1 MTQPPFAGPDARPLF
16 AGSDAPATPIAV
28 VGIGALFP
36 GSTTSIGFWRDILEG
51 RDRLTDIPR
60 THWLRE
66 DYFAPKPGTPDKV
79 YAARGGFLPEV
90 EFSPMEFGMPPST
103 IPSTDTAQL
112 LALVVAKH
120 ALLEATRGK
129 FESVDRSR
137 MSVMLGVASATELVG
152 SMSGRLQRPI
162 VEHAMRTAGLSPE
175 EIASVGKAFDD
186 CYVPWQESTFPGLLG
201 NVVAGRIT
209 NRLDLGGTNA
219 VVDAACA
226 GSLAAVSMAID
237 DLALGRSD
245 LVLTGGVDAL
255 NDIFM
260 FMCFAQTGALSV
272 SGDCRPF
279 SDRADGTM
287 LGEGIGI
294 LALRRLDDAE
304 RDGDAIYAVIRGLGS
319 SSDGKAKSI
328 YAPSA
333 MGQTLALRRAYA
345 LAGYG
350 PETVGLIEAHGTGTV
365 AGDAAEVEALR
376 MVFEAA
382 GAPRGACALGTVKAQ
397 IGHTK
402 AAAGAAGLIK
412 AIFALHH
419 KVLPPTIKVRAP
431 NEKLRLEESPFYL
444 NTEARPWIH
453 DAPHPRRASVSALGF
468 GGTNFHVALEEYV
481 GASERPA
488 RMHTAP
494 TELLLLGAATPA
506 ALVEACRAASARL
519 GASGALTHLAKASQL
534 AFDAGLHAR
543 LAVIASDE
551 ADARDKLASAIA
563 SIEKS
568 PDAAFSTPR
577 GVHYGVGESAGR
589 GAVALLFPGQ
599 GSQYLGMGADLAM
612 HFDSVRALWDDA
624 AAGVRDGDTTL
635 AARVHPRPVFGDE
648 ARETQEKSLTA
659 TEWAQPALT
668 ATSLGMLRLLART
681 GLSPAMVGG
690 HSLGEV
696 TAGAAAGLYDEHT
709 AIAIARRRGELMAK
723 ASATPGAMTAVAAD
737 ADTVRKDVAEL
748 DVVLANHNAPKQV
761 VISGSVA
768 AITEAEARLTA
779 SKRTFRR
786 LSVSTAFHSPLVSD
800 AVAPFRAFLE
810 TMSLGSPRLP
820 LFANATAA
828 PYPITPDAAR
838 AQLAG
843 AVASPVRFVEQ
854 LDAMYAA
861 GARTFVEVG
870 PDAVLSKL
878 VERGLEGRPHLAV
891 SLDQRGKHGLTAL
904 QTALGRLAVAG
915 HHLDF
920 APLWEGLALPEDRAS
935 KPPAKFTVTLSG
947 ANYAKPYP
955 TKEPPVY
962 PAARTAPAA
971 TEPRATP
978 AARSPSTATSNGH
991 QAPTNGAA
999 RPTQNPA
1006 LNTAQNPALTSTQTP
1021 TGTPTHA
1028 MTTPTHSAPLSA
1040 SVPAAAQPVAAT
1052 PSTAP
1057 VVHAAQT
1064 AGAAG
1069 WVDALQQLQAPA
1081 IAAQLEF
1088 QRLMAE
1094 SHMAFL
1100 RAVETSFAAVL
1111 PGAIATPPAPTFAA
1125 APLLTAPALPV
1136 PAQAPPV
1143 PVPAAPAAWTT
1154 PAPAPIQNPTL
1165 APAQN
1170 PIQNPALNGTLAAPT
1185 PIAAPVSAPPAS
1197 APARPAAAASVDL
1210 TPVLLAIVAEKTGYP
1225 AEMIDT
1231 GMDMEA
1237 DLGIDSIKRVEILS
1251 AMRQQVPD
1259 LPQMNNAKMAATRTL
1274 AEIVALFGAALPAP
1288 ANGESATAPSAANG
1302 SLPAAST
1309 AHVAPPALGSAT
1321 GHVAPSASAP
1331 ATAALPALT
1340 PILLA
1345 IVAEKTGYPAEMI
1358 DTGMDMEADLGID
1371 SIKRV
1376 EILSAMRQQV
1386 PNLPQVNTAKMA
1398 AMRTLAQ
1405 IIELM
1410 SASAAPAPA
1419 QPAAAQPLAAAA
1431 APSAPVA
1438 QAASSGVNAAALT
1451 PVLLAI
1457 VAEKTGYPAEMI
1469 DTGMDMEADLG
1480 IDSIKRVEILSAMR
1494 QQVPNLPQVNTAKM
1508 ASMRTLAQIIGL
1520 FEAGGA
1526 PTSATTALSAR
1537 GVPASDPADSVLRL
1551 AVRAVPA
1558 PAAGFTLP
1566 GLVGRGRVA
1575 ITPDGAGVAAALVAG
1590 LRARGVDAFETAAVP
1605 PDVTGVMFLGGLRTT
1620 HIDGAL
1626 AVNREAFAA
1635 ARSVAARFREEGGC
1649 FVTVQDTGGDFG
1661 LSGGAGE
1668 RAWLAGLAALTKTAG
1683 EEWPHAAVRAID
1695 LARGGR
1701 SDAQIAEALI
1711 AELFAGGVE
1720 REVGLAGDGTRIT
1733 LVGVPTPLA
1742 GTSVAALPRGAVFV
1756 VTGGARGVTAASIVA
1771 LAKAAAPRVLLLG
1784 RTAIEDEPA
1793 AFHGIA
1799 DEAALKRTALD
1810 EARRS
1815 GVPVTP
1821 KELGARV
1828 ERLLANREVRGTLA
1842 QLREAGAEARYAAV
1856 DVRDPAALGALLD
1869 DVRRSW
1875 GPIRGLVH
1883 GAGVLA
1889 DALLD
1894 KKTDAQFDRVF
1905 DTKVLGLRA
1914 LLDATQGDPLAWLCL
1929 FSSVAAR
1936 GGNAGQADYAMANE
1950 ILNKVAASEATRRG
1964 ATCRV
1969 VSIGWGPWDGGM
1981 VTPTLRAHFASRG
1994 VALLP
1999 VDAGASAFVR
2009 ELAASPGAARELVI
2023 GGGDAGLH
2031 GGASP
2036 RLRGEV
2042 LVSRA
2047 THPQLDGHRIKGRP
2061 VLPMVLALEWFARLA
2076 RAAHPE
2082 RASVQ
2087 LRDARVVRGVP
2098 LANFDGAG
2106 DRFTVTTSPG
2116 EAGDTLLELRDAAGA
2131 VRYAATLAPGSAEPA
2146 RAEPLNGHPLAA
2158 SPWSEAQLYAADTLF
2173 HGPDF
2178 QVIRAIEG
2186 LSEHGA
2192 RARFTATAET
2202 NWPAEPWAT
2211 DLAAVDGALQLAIL
2225 CGLRTVGPTL
2235 PLRVGRIG
2243 YAARPGTGPV
2253 HCALRVRS
2261 QTPERIVCD
2270 VALSDASGAA
2280 VADLVDVELYAVPT
2294 GTTDTTAS

>member
-1 MTQPPFAGPDARPLF
+1 MTH
-16 AGSDAPATPIAV
+16 SDANASSTHADSPAAPSVPIAI
-28 VGIGALFP
+28 VGLGALFP
-36 GSTTSIGFWRDILEG
+36 GSTTSREFWRDILEG

-90 EFSPMEFGMPPST
+90 EFSPMEFGLPPST
-103 IPSTDTAQL
+103 LPATDTAQL

-162 VEHAMRTAGLSPE
+162 VEHAMRTAGLSAD
-175 EIASVGKAFDD
+175 EIARVGKAFDD

-226 GSLAAVSMAID
+226 GSLAAVSMAMN

-294 LALRRLDDAE
+294 LALRRLEDAE

-328 YAPSA
+328 YAPSPQ
-333 MGQTLALRRAYA
+333 GQTLALRRAYE

-376 MVFEAA
+376 TVFEAA
-382 GAPRGACALGTVKAQ
+382 GAKRNSCALGTVKAQ

-402 AAAGAAGLIK
+402 AAAGAAGMIK
-412 AIFALHH
+412 AVLALHH
-419 KVLPPTIKVRAP
+419 KILPPTIKVNAP
-431 NEKLRLEESPFYL
+431 NAKLRIEESPFYL
-444 NTEARPWIH
+444 NTEARPWVH

-481 GASERPA
+481 GPSERPA
-488 RMHTAP
+488 RLHTAP
-494 TELLLLGAATPA
+494 TELLLLSAQSPS
-506 ALVEACRAASARL
+506 ALVAACRDTAAKL
-519 GASGALTHLAKASQL
+519 GTPGALTHLAKQSQL
-534 AFDAGLHAR
+534 GFDAGAQAR
-543 LAVIASDE
+543 LAIVASDE
-551 ADARDKLASAIA
+551 ADAREKLASAIT

-568 PDAAFSTPR
+568 GDTPFSTPR
-577 GVHYGVGESAGR
+577 GVHYGVGASAGR

-599 GSQYLGMGADLAM
+599 GSQSVGMGADLAM
-612 HFDSVRALWDDA
+612 HFECVRALWDDA
-624 AAGVRDGDTTL
+624 AADVRDGDTTL
-635 AARVHPRPVFGDE
+635 AARVYPKPTFGVE
-648 ARETQEKSLTA
+648 ARESLEKSLTA

-681 GLSPAMVGG
+681 GLTPAMVGG

-696 TAGAAAGLYDEHT
+696 TAGVAAGLYDERT

-737 ADTVRKDVAEL
+737 AETVRKDVAGL

-761 VISGSVA
+761 VISGSVT
-768 AITEAEARLTA
+768 AIAEAEARLTA
-779 SKRTFRR
+779 AKRTFRR

-800 AVAPFRAFLE
+800 AVAPFRAFLD
-810 TMSLGSPRLP
+810 TVSLGSPRLP

-828 PYPITPDAAR
+828 PYPLTPEAAR

-854 LDAMYAA
+854 VEAMYAA

-915 HHLDF
+915 HRLDF
-920 APLWEGLALPEDRAS
+920 APLWEGLTLPEDRAA

-962 PAARTAPAA
+962 PPARTTPAAMSHTAAVPAAKPAA
-971 TEPRATP
+971 TA
-978 AARSPSTATSNGH
+978 NGH
-991 QAPTNGAA
+991 HAPTNGAA
-999 RPTQNPA
+999 NPTQNA
-1006 LNTAQNPALTSTQTP
+1006 AQNPTLTSTQTP
-1021 TGTPTHA
+1021 TRNPMHPMTNPTHA
-1028 MTTPTHSAPLSA
+1028 APISAT
-1040 SVPAAAQPVAAT
+1040 VPAATPAQPA
-1052 PSTAP
+1052 AP
-1057 VVHAAQT
+1057 VVYAAPP

-1111 PGAIATPPAPTFAA
+1111 PGAVATAA
-1125 APLLTAPALPV
+1125 APSFTATPSAPVVPTQAYAQPIAQPA
-1136 PAQAPPV
+1136 
-1143 PVPAAPAAWTT
+1143 AAPAPWS
-1154 PAPAPIQNPTL
+1154 PPSSAPVQNTIH

-1170 PIQNPALNGTLAAPT
+1170 PIPTPALNGTHAVPT
-1185 PIAAPVSAPPAS
+1185 ATNTAVSAPPAS
-1197 APARPAAAASVDL
+1197 APARPAAAPAVDL

-1274 AEIVALFGAALPAP
+1274 AEIIALFSAALPA
-1288 ANGESATAPSAANG
+1288 AANG
-1302 SLPAAST
+1302 APAANANGANGTLPAAPPPPST
-1309 AHVAPPALGSAT
+1309 VAAPSVSNGHAAPP
-1321 GHVAPSASAP
+1321 ASAP
-1331 ATAALPALT
+1331 AAAALPELT

-1410 SASAAPAPA
+1410 GASAAPAPA
-1419 QPAAAQPLAAAA
+1419 QPAAVQPAAASAATQPATPSTA
-1431 APSAPVA
+1431 APTAPVA
-1438 QAASSGVNAAALT
+1438 QPASSGVNAAALT

-1494 QQVPNLPQVNTAKM
+1494 QQVPNLPQVQTAKM

-1520 FEAGGA
+1520 FESAGA
-1526 PTSATTALSAR
+1526 PTSATTALSPR
-1537 GVPASDPADSVLRL
+1537 GETAPDPADTVLRL
-1551 AVRAVPA
+1551 AVRALPA
-1558 PAAGFTLP
+1558 PAAGFMLP
-1566 GLVGRGRVA
+1566 GLVGRGRIAV
-1575 ITPDGAGVAAALVAG
+1575 TPDGAGVAAALVAG
-1590 LRARGVDAFETAAVP
+1590 LRARGVDAFETNDVP
-1605 PDVTGVMFLGGLRTT
+1605 GDVAGVLFLGGLRQTDR
-1620 HIDGAL
+1620 DGAL
-1626 AVNREAFAA
+1626 AVNRAAFAA

-1661 LSGGAGE
+1661 LSGSAGE
-1668 RAWLAGLAALTKTAG
+1668 RAWLCGLAALTKTAG

-1701 SDAQIAEALI
+1701 SEADVAAALL
-1711 AELFAGGVE
+1711 AELFAGGAE
-1720 REVGLAGDGTRIT
+1720 REVGLAADGTRIT
-1733 LVGVPTPLA
+1733 LVGIPTPLA
-1742 GTSVAALPRGAVFV
+1742 AASVTALPRGAVFV
-1756 VTGGARGVTAASIVA
+1756 VTGGARGVTAASIIA

-1784 RTAIEDEPA
+1784 RTAIEAEPA
-1793 AFHGIA
+1793 AFHGIT
-1799 DEAALKRTALD
+1799 DEAALKRVALE

-1815 GVPVTP
+1815 GKPVTP
-1821 KELGARV
+1821 KELGGRV
-1828 ERLLANREVRGTLA
+1828 ERLLANREVLGTLA
-1842 QLREAGAEARYAAV
+1842 QLREAGAEARYAAI

-1914 LLDATQGDPLAWLCL
+1914 LLDATRNDPLAWLCL

-1950 ILNKVAASEATRRG
+1950 ILNKVAALESARRG
-1964 ATCRV
+1964 PSCRV

-1981 VTPTLRAHFASRG
+1981 VTPTLRTHFASRG

-2009 ELAASPGAARELVI
+2009 ELAASPSADRELVI

-2098 LANFDGAG
+2098 LTHFDGAG

-2116 EAGDTLLELRDAAGA
+2116 EGGATLLEVRDAAGA
-2131 VRYAATLAPGSAEPA
+2131 VRYAATLATDGAEPA
-2146 RAEPLNGHPLAA
+2146 RAEPLNGHPLSA
-2158 SPWSEAQLYAADTLF
+2158 SPWTNAQLYAADTLF

-2192 RARFTATAET
+2192 RASFTATVDT
-2202 NWPAEPWAT
+2202 GWPEEQWAT

-2243 YAARPGTGPV
+2243 YAAQPGAGPV
-2253 HCALRVRS
+2253 HCALRLRS
-2261 QTPERIVCD
+2261 QTPERLVCD
-2270 VALSDASGAA
+2270 VALSDASGAP
-2280 VADLVDVELYAVPT
+2280 VADLVDVELYAVPS